1 MRRSSDYGGQPIRR
15 GARLAFAVAGVCT
28 ATPLLAVTVGH
39 EMSLAAAE
47 RAQARALTRALT
59 RPGPACPELAR
70 AEFEARHRPLKNV
83 FDYGGVRF
91 ARRFGHA
98 DCTMIGRYEPGGGE
112 AYPVCRFTAPAV
124 LRVTPNQ
131 GRAVIFEVGVGRAA
145 RVVVRDGRVRCVLT
159 GPFGLS

>member
-15 GARLAFAVAGVCT
+15 GARVAFAVAGVCT
-28 ATPLLAVTVGH
+28 AAPLLAVTVGH

-47 RAQARALTRALT
+47 RVQARALT